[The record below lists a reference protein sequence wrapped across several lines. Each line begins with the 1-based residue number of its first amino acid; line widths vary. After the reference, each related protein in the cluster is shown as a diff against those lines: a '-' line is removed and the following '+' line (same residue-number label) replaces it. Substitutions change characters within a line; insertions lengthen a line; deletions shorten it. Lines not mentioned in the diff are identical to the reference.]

1 MKKRIRI
8 ILIVVITLLGIL
20 ILDTM
25 QALYF
30 NNSPIFKIREDYNGG
45 TLYYKDNG
53 LLVDTYMCTDGNKT
67 TVLKGFSFSC
77 SSINTNF
84 TIVDTT
90 LNIKDFACAEML
102 EEIYKDSNYTY
113 YLSCLKS
120 KYIEV
125 RYSDGTKETIKEALK
140 NGNIKISDL
149 DKFNIEFLNIKK
161 VHSITNELFYFYPGL
176 NSFSQTSRCS
186 TFVTLSLPHDV
197 HSTLISLISGPLA

>member
-8 ILIVVITLLGIL
+8 ILIVVITLIGIL
-20 ILDTM
+20 ILDTI

-30 NNSPIFKIREDYNGG
+30 DNSPILKIREDYNGG
-45 TLYYKDNG
+45 TLYYKDKG
-53 LLVDTYMCTDGNKT
+53 LWVDTYMCTDGNKT
-67 TVLKGFSFSC
+67 TVLKGFSYSC
-77 SSINTNF
+77 SSYNTNF

-90 LNIKDFACAEML
+90 LTIKDFACAEML

-149 DKFNIEFLNIKK
+149 DKFNIEFFK
-161 VHSITNELFYFYPGL
+161 Y
-176 NSFSQTSRCS
+176 
-186 TFVTLSLPHDV
+186 
-197 HSTLISLISGPLA
+197 